1 MSKNEEKLKANKSAK
16 KNVLQ
21 GMNIAK
27 LSNSRI
33 IQKHLVYVIGLSS
46 SLALKDVKK
55 ELNNFS
61 GFRKIRIFWTIRNN
75 IKNSR
80 Q

>member
-1 MSKNEEKLKANKSAK
+1 MSKNEDKTSVKSKVK

-21 GMNIAK
+21 GLNINK

-46 SLALKDVKK
+46 TLATK
-55 ELNNFS
+55 EV
-61 GFRKIRIFWTIRNN
+61 
-75 IKNSR
+75 
-80 Q
+80 

>member
-1 MSKNEEKLKANKSAK
+1 MSKNEDKSKQSKSAK

-21 GMNIAK
+21 GMNITK

-46 SLALKDVKK
+46 SIASKEVKIK
-55 ELNNFS
+55 NYFFFI
-61 GFRKIRIFWTIRNN
+61 GVRKIRVLRAIRFNF
-75 IKNSR
+75 
-80 Q
+80 

>member
-1 MSKNEEKLKANKSAK
+1 MSKNEDKTNVKTKVIK

-21 GMNIAK
+21 GLNINK

-46 SLALKDVKK
+46 SLASKEVKN
-55 ELNNFS
+55 NNFRYLANTNTS
-61 GFRKIRIFWTIRNN
+61 VNME
-75 IKNSR
+75 
-80 Q
+80 QL

>member
-1 MSKNEEKLKANKSAK
+1 MSKNEDKSKQSKSAK

-21 GMNIAK
+21 GMNITK

-46 SLALKDVKK
+46 SIASKEVKI
-55 ELNNFS
+55 
-61 GFRKIRIFWTIRNN
+61 KIISFL
-75 IKNSR
+75 
-80 Q
+80 